1 MKTGRRESVSW
12 VQIPSHPFLWNGF
25 FSAASWLL
33 WGSSERHES
42 RRPIW
47 PALTSVRQN
56 RKVVRTQGDS
66 AVSISFDLPASVE
79 DQLRRELAD
88 LDVVAKEAALV
99 ELYRQ
104 GRLTH
109 HQLGLALGLERHE
122 TNGLLKRHKVVEDL
136 PRAEELAEQ
145 ILSLR
150 RLIDG

>member
-1 MKTGRRESVSW
+1 VPG
-12 VQIPSHPFLWNGF
+12 N
-25 FSAASWLL
+25 
-33 WGSSERHES
+33 HE
-42 RRPIW
+42 
-47 PALTSVRQN
+47 
-56 RKVVRTQGDS
+56 DF

-104 GRLTH
+104 ERITH
-109 HQLGLALGLERHE
+109 HQLGLSLGLERHE
-122 TNGLLKRHKVVEDL
+122 TDGLLKRHKVVEDL

>member
-1 MKTGRRESVSW
+1 M
-12 VQIPSHPFLWNGF
+12 
-25 FSAASWLL
+25 
-33 WGSSERHES
+33 
-42 RRPIW
+42 
-47 PALTSVRQN
+47 
-56 RKVVRTQGDS
+56 
-66 AVSISFDLPASVE
+66 SIRFDLPASVE

-99 ELYRQ
+99 QLYRQ

-109 HQLGLALGLERHE
+109 HQLGLSLGLERHE
-122 TNGLLKRHKVVEDL
+122 TNGFLKRHKVVEDL

>member
-1 MKTGRRESVSW
+1 MPG
-12 VQIPSHPFLWNGF
+12 N
-25 FSAASWLL
+25 
-33 WGSSERHES
+33 HE
-42 RRPIW
+42 
-47 PALTSVRQN
+47 
-56 RKVVRTQGDS
+56 DF

-104 GRLTH
+104 ERITH
-109 HQLGLALGLERHE
+109 HQLGLSLGLERHE
-122 TNGLLKRHKVVEDL
+122 TDGLLKRHKVVEDL

-145 ILSLR
+145 ITTLR

>member
-1 MKTGRRESVSW
+1 M
-12 VQIPSHPFLWNGF
+12 
-25 FSAASWLL
+25 
-33 WGSSERHES
+33 
-42 RRPIW
+42 
-47 PALTSVRQN
+47 
-56 RKVVRTQGDS
+56 
-66 AVSISFDLPASVE
+66 SIRFDLPASVE

-88 LDVVAKEAALV
+88 LDVVAKEAVLV

-109 HQLGLALGLERHE
+109 DQLGLSLGLKHE
-122 TNGLLKRHKVVEDL
+122 TDSLLKRHKVVEDL